1 MGANLQEAG
10 PAVEA
15 RDVTDC
21 RARLRRVRIRFAIL
35 SERVNAMAGRRH
47 KGDRALIQTR
57 PYDEVLHL
65 VIGRQHA
72 AGIKE
77 LSPYLAD
84 VLAIHVGREDLV
96 TELGH
101 TQSLPLDQDTEAQAG
116 PYPGRRT
123 LVQTRPHRAVWT
135 AVHERQKRA
144 GVSSVSQYVADVLA
158 MHVGREDLVVELGR
172 KEGLPLAM

>member
-1 MGANLQEAG
+1 
-10 PAVEA
+10 
-15 RDVTDC
+15 
-21 RARLRRVRIRFAIL
+21 
-35 SERVNAMAGRRH
+35 MAGRPH
-47 KGDRALIQTR
+47 KGDRALIQAR
-57 PYDEVLHL
+57 PFDEVLHL

-96 TELGH
+96 AELGH
-101 TQSLPLDQDTEAQAG
+101 RQSLPLDEGVEDQRACF
-116 PYPGRRT
+116 PGRRT
-123 LVQTRPHRAVWT
+123 LVQTRPHREVWS
-135 AVHERQKRA
+135 AVHERQKAA

>member
-1 MGANLQEAG
+1 
-10 PAVEA
+10 
-15 RDVTDC
+15 
-21 RARLRRVRIRFAIL
+21 
-35 SERVNAMAGRRH
+35 MAGRRH

-57 PYDEVLHL
+57 PFDEVLDL

-96 TELGH
+96 TDLGH
-101 TQSLPLDQDTEAQAG
+101 RQSLPLDADMETPTG

-123 LVQTRPHRAVWT
+123 LVQTRPHREVWT
-135 AVHERQKRA
+135 AIHQRQKA
-144 GVSSVSQYVADVLA
+144 TGVSSVSQYVADVLA
-158 MHVGREDLVVELGR
+158 MHVGRDDLVVELGR

>member
-1 MGANLQEAG
+1 
-10 PAVEA
+10 
-15 RDVTDC
+15 
-21 RARLRRVRIRFAIL
+21 
-35 SERVNAMAGRRH
+35 MAGRPH

-57 PYDEVLHL
+57 PFNEVLHL
-65 VIGRQHA
+65 VIARQHA

-96 TELGH
+96 AELGH
-101 TQSLPLDQDTEAQAG
+101 RQSLPLDEAGRDRPAA
-116 PYPGRRT
+116 YPGRRT
-123 LVQTRPHRAVWT
+123 LVQTRPHREVWA
-135 AVHERQKRA
+135 AVHQRQKLA

-158 MHVGREDLVVELGR
+158 IHVGREDLVVELGR

>member
-1 MGANLQEAG
+1 
-10 PAVEA
+10 
-15 RDVTDC
+15 
-21 RARLRRVRIRFAIL
+21 
-35 SERVNAMAGRRH
+35 MAGRPH

-57 PYDEVLHL
+57 PFDEVLHL

-96 TELGH
+96 AELGQR
-101 TQSLPLDQDTEAQAG
+101 QSLPLDQDTDDLLA

-123 LVQTRPHRAVWT
+123 LVQTRPHREVWT
-135 AVHERQKRA
+135 AVHERQKSA

>member
-1 MGANLQEAG
+1 
-10 PAVEA
+10 
-15 RDVTDC
+15 
-21 RARLRRVRIRFAIL
+21 
-35 SERVNAMAGRRH
+35 MAGRPH

-57 PYDEVLHL
+57 PFDEVLHL

-96 TELGH
+96 AELGH
-101 TQSLPLDQDTEAQAG
+101 KQSLPLDEAARDLPA

-123 LVQTRPHRAVWT
+123 LVQTRPHREVWT
-135 AVHERQKRA
+135 AVHQRQKQA

-158 MHVGREDLVVELGR
+158 IHVGREDLVVELGH